1 MVEDAIVKEN
11 TLILFFKSIR
21 KYTENLG
28 SKPRAILTEAT
39 VGPGVSGP
47 TVTPE
52 CVAVL
57 HTITSVL
64 TRLVVTGVST
74 DSCKEIKKKRKTS

>member
-11 TLILFFKSIR
+11 TLILFIKKSIR

-28 SKPRAILTEAT
+28 SNPRAILTEAT
-39 VGPGVSGP
+39 VGPGVSGH

-74 DSCKEIKKKRKTS
+74 DSCREIKK